1 VTLPLNEEF
10 EIAIPLL
17 ETAVERSNEIHL
29 PYLASS
35 AGTRLGETLAPRDSR
50 RALDIV
56 EIALGVA
63 RAKGFRAVEAELL
76 RVKASALLSLDAK
89 VAEAPANEG
98 YELAQELGLGLE
110 QAHGLRTLGDI
121 MAAKGDKTK
130 ADELHGLARAKFR
143 SLGMTRWAEG
153 AWR

>member
-29 PYLASS
+29 PYLPSS
-35 AGTRLGETLAPRDSR
+35 AGARLGETLAPRDSR
-50 RALDIV
+50 RALDIA

-63 RAKGFRAVEAELL
+63 RAKGFRAVETELL
-76 RVKASALLSLDAK
+76 RVKASALLSLDAE

-98 YELAQELGLGLE
+98 YELAQELGLASSRLTACGPL
-110 QAHGLRTLGDI
+110 ATSWPPRAIRPRPMSSTGLR
-121 MAAKGDKTK
+121 APNFEA
-130 ADELHGLARAKFR
+130 
-143 SLGMTRWAEG
+143 SV
-153 AWR
+153 